1 MDDYAFSTD
10 LEVHLRDID
19 RLNHVNNAVVVSYL
33 QQARVEYLHELVD
46 YLDEDTYVVV
56 VTQTMEY
63 QHPIAWGDTV
73 TIDLRVTDLGSSS
86 VTVEYRVR
94 VGDTVCAT
102 AETVLVTF
110 DRDEQASVPLP
121 EDWREALRADKE
133 AELE

>member
-1 MDDYAFSTD
+1 
-10 LEVHLRDID
+10 
-19 RLNHVNNAVVVSYL
+19 
-33 QQARVEYLHELVD
+33 
-46 YLDEDTYVVV
+46 
-56 VTQTMEY
+56 MEY